1 MTPAEPFARNA
12 CLIREDLATPIV
24 GSALIALVWLT
35 TLGLVGPVGYWA
47 PMGVLLGA
55 VSAWVVFSAMRGCCW
70 ALAGV
75 LGFSLVVPNI
85 DFMPQGLHEAPSLNA
100 QTGLK
105 LALWASM
112 GLVGVARLPQLR
124 PLLKDRAILSIGL
137 FALFAIVSTLW
148 SPTPV
153 YSAAGSIG
161 FLTALLFACA
171 VAVELPKDRLYQTV
185 VASFVIYVGLN
196 IIAAIALPDIA
207 WLANY
212 GDSGSSRLQ
221 GVSSHPNILGKEM
234 ATFICLCLP
243 LALVR
248 NQRRAAFVLAS
259 LAFLII
265 VATQSRTSLGATLLC
280 LSLPILLRAEVA
292 KPLTGL
298 VMIVTGMAMV
308 AIAIGFVPDIRSIL
322 DGASRTS
329 DASEIFTLTGRTELW
344 GFVWGRILE
353 APMLGHGF
361 GAAEAVLSAQW
372 WGAPDAGV
380 GAHNTWLQSLLIVG
394 VIGTIPF
401 IWFHVELLLRLR
413 AKQPSMTR
421 FLSTYLLI
429 LGLTEVE
436 IAAHP
441 VMLTITTFLLVAL
454 DARRNLIDAER
465 S

>member
-1 MTPAEPFARNA
+1 MTPAEPIGRNA
-12 CLIREDLATPIV
+12 CLTREDLTAPIV
-24 GSALIALVWLT
+24 GSALITLVWLA
-35 TLGLVGPVGYWA
+35 TLGMIGPVGYWA
-47 PMGVLLGA
+47 PVGLLLVAGG
-55 VSAWVVFSAMRGCCW
+55 AWVVFSAMRGRCW
-70 ALAGV
+70 ALAGL

-105 LALWASM
+105 LALWAAM
-112 GLVGVARLPQLR
+112 GLVGLARLPQLR
-124 PLLKDRAILSIGL
+124 PLMKDRALLSIGV
-137 FALFAIVSTLW
+137 FALFAITSTLW

-161 FLTALLFACA
+161 FLAALLFACA
-171 VAVELPKDRLYQTV
+171 AAAELPPERLYQTV
-185 VASFVIYVGLN
+185 VGSFVIYVGLN
-196 IIAAIALPDIA
+196 IVAAIALPDIA

-212 GDSGSSRLQ
+212 GDSGSFRLQ
-221 GVSSHPNILGKEM
+221 GVSSPPNILGKEM

-248 NQRRAAFVLAS
+248 NQRRAAFVLTS

-265 VATQSRTSLGATLLC
+265 VATQSRTSMGATLLC
-280 LSLPILLRAEVA
+280 LLLPFLLRPEVA

-298 VMIVTGMAMV
+298 AMIATGMAMV
-308 AIAIGFVPDIRSIL
+308 AIAIGFVPDLRSIL

-329 DASEIFTLTGRTELW
+329 DASEILTLTGRTELW
-344 GFVWGRILE
+344 GFVWDKIVE
-353 APMLGHGF
+353 APLLGHGF
-361 GAAEAVLSAQW
+361 GAAEAVLSLQW

-413 AKQPSMTR
+413 AKRPSMTR
-421 FLSTYLLI
+421 FLSSYLLI

-441 VMLTITTFLLVAL
+441 VMLTIATFLLVAL
-454 DARRNLIDAER
+454 DARHNLVDAER
-465 S
+465 P